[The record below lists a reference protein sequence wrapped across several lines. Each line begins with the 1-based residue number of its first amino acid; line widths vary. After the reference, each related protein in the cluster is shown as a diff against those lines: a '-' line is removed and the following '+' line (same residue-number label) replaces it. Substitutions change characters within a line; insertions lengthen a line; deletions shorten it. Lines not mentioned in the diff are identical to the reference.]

1 MITNSTKKLMLTAG
15 AIMLVAVG
23 ILMPLDAFATMT
35 DGGQDLKAQSA
46 TVSAQLS
53 NLPRLIAMGCY
64 VIGTFFAVRALFAL
78 KGFIEAPDDNPI
90 TKVLG
95 FAAVAV
101 LLILL
106 PYVLSVVTK
115 STGAKTVDVG
125 SSSASFKA
133 QGTEGFN

>member
-1 MITNSTKKLMLTAG
+1 MITNSTKKMMLTAG

-23 ILMPLDAFATMT
+23 LLMPLDAFANIA
-35 DGGQDLKAQSA
+35 DGGQDLNTQAK
-46 TVSAQLS
+46 TVSTQLS

-78 KGFIEAPDDNPI
+78 KGFIEAPDNNPI

-115 STGAKTVDVG
+115 STGAKTVAVN
-125 SSSASFKA
+125 STSASFTDN
-133 QGTEGFN
+133 GSTGFQ

>member
-1 MITNSTKKLMLTAG
+1 MITNSTKKLTLAAG
-15 AIMLVAVG
+15 AVLLMAVG
-23 ILMPLDAFATMT
+23 LLMPLEAFAAA
-35 DGGQDLKAQSA
+35 GIGAGANDLKTQAQVLGQQLT
-46 TVSAQLS
+46 TV
-53 NLPRLIAMGCY
+53 PRLIAMGSY

-115 STGAKTVDVG
+115 STGASNVTVK
-125 SSSASFKA
+125 SSSTSFSDD
-133 QGTEGFN
+133 GNF